1 MDILCKIRFFMKML
15 TEIKIVV
22 FFPVFGT
29 LSAKHPK
36 TIPGTLTVAPHPSNG
51 PERNLAAGN
60 LDPHRASGT

>member
-36 TIPGTLTVAPHPSNG
+36 TIPGTLTFAPH
-51 PERNLAAGN
+51 RL
-60 LDPHRASGT
+60 